1 MADDAVNTP
10 STAAP
15 LTVAVIGS
23 GPAGFYTAGALLEQ
37 SDVAVRVDLYER
49 LATPWGLVRAG
60 VAPDHPKIKA
70 VASVY
75 AVTAADERFR
85 FFGNVEVG
93 RHVSR
98 EELVERYDAVVY
110 TVGAQGERRLGIP
123 GEDLP
128 GSVPAVDVVGWYN
141 GHPDFADRAPELSG
155 RRAVVIGAGNVAL
168 DVARILC
175 SPVERLA
182 ATDIADHA
190 LDVLRASTLE
200 EVVVVG
206 RRGPAQAAFTTAEL
220 RELPEFTGS
229 AVDVDPAEVEV
240 QPGEEKLSRLILRNL
255 AILRGYAAAGQT
267 ASATPVAAGRRR
279 MALRFLRSPVEIRG
293 EGRVAEVV
301 FARNRLEVDA
311 EGWVSA
317 VDTGEREV
325 VAADLVV
332 RAVGYKGLPLVG
344 LPFDER
350 RGIIPNDAGRVAG
363 ADREYVAGWIKRGP
377 TGIIGTNRKCAVE
390 TVATLLADVGEGR
403 LARHPGAGGVDPVG
417 EAESWLRE
425 RQPDLVTEAGWRLI
439 DAAERA
445 SGEPVGRPRV
455 KLTTLDA
462 LVDTALNRTLTV

>member
-1 MADDAVNTP
+1 MADDAVN
-10 STAAP
+10 AP

-37 SDVAVRVDLYER
+37 SAVPVRVDLYER

-70 VASVY
+70 VSSVY
-75 AVTAADERFR
+75 AATAADTRFR

-128 GSVPAVDVVGWYN
+128 GSVSAVDVVGWYN
-141 GHPDFADRAPELSG
+141 GHPDFADRAPDLSG

-190 LDVLRASTLE
+190 LDALRASAIE
-200 EVVVVG
+200 QVVVVG

-220 RELPEFTGS
+220 RELPEFTG
-229 AVDVDPAEVEV
+229 APVDVDPAEVAE
-240 QPGEEKLSRLILRNL
+240 QPGEEKLSRLIRRNL
-255 AILRGYAAAGQT
+255 AVLRDYAAALPSQPSPT
-267 ASATPVAAGRRR
+267 SQPAPAGTRR

-325 VAADLVV
+325 FPADLVV
-332 RAVGYKGLPLVG
+332 RAVGYKGLPLAG

-390 TVATLLADVGEGR
+390 TVATLLADVAEGR
-403 LARHPGAGGVDPVG
+403 LARHPRAGGVDPVG
-417 EAESWLRE
+417 EGESWLRE

-445 SGEPVGRPRV
+445 SGEPAGRPRV

-462 LVDTALNRTLTV
+462 LVDTALTRTLTV

>member
-10 STAAP
+10 LTAAP

-37 SDVAVRVDLYER
+37 SGVAVRVDLYER

-93 RHVSR
+93 LHVSR

-128 GSVPAVDVVGWYN
+128 GSVSAVDVVGWYN
-141 GHPDFADRAPELSG
+141 GHPDFADRAPDLSG

-229 AVDVDPAEVEV
+229 PVDIDPAEVEV

-267 ASATPVAAGRRR
+267 AASAGRRR
-279 MALRFLRSPVEIRG
+279 LALRFLRSPVEIRG

-325 VAADLVV
+325 LAADLVV
-332 RAVGYKGLPLVG
+332 RAVGYKGLPLMG

-350 RGIIPNDAGRVAG
+350 RGIIPNDAGRAAG

-390 TVATLLADVGEGR
+390 TVATLLADVAEGR
-403 LARHPGAGGVDPVG
+403 LVHHPGAGGVDPVG

-425 RQPDLVTEAGWRLI
+425 RQPELVTESGWRLI

-445 SGEPVGRPRV
+445 SGKPAGRPRV